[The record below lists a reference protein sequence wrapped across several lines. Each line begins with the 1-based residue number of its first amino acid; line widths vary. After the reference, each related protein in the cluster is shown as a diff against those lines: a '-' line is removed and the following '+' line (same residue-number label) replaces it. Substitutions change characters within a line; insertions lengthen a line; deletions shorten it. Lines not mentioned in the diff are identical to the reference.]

1 MTPILIL
8 MPCIVVTPRC
18 PKTLLQAMMPAPHSF
33 LPRTRPAWYNIVQF
47 YWTVAIGIHYIPYHT
62 ILYHTV
68 LHCTIPHNNHTQY
81 YIWHGTGPYFPSRG
95 LWSSPSSL
103 PSEQAPH
110 ATSSTTPS
118 VCWTTL
124 LFVSRYAFSL

>member
-1 MTPILIL
+1 MIKLIHIDNINIHIVFDTFIIIDVVLDKFFCLYILVTPILIL

-68 LHCTIPHNNHTQY
+68 LHCTIPHNNHTQS
-81 YIWHGTGPYFPSRG
+81 YIWHGT
-95 LWSSPSSL
+95 
-103 PSEQAPH
+103 
-110 ATSSTTPS
+110 
-118 VCWTTL
+118 
-124 LFVSRYAFSL
+124 